1 MYTYKL
7 PILALLLFYS
17 INANSM
23 TDTVI
28 TLKLSNN
35 TFGTLK
41 LKNISGLEVPLN
53 GPLITFNVGPGTK
66 EFLDLPYSRPFT
78 LDKSGWQPHR
88 QKVAPVSL
96 DLEYEVHG
104 YRCRLKTRM
113 DAPVGYGALEPDYK
127 PDWKITVEPSGNGQY
142 KCNATISKKMTRP
155 PFSYMVDFSISK

>member
-1 MYTYKL
+1 MHTYKL

-17 INANSM
+17 INASSM

-41 LKNISGLEVPLN
+41 MKSISGLEVPLN
-53 GPLITFNVGPGTK
+53 GPLILFNVGPGTQ
-66 EFLDLPYSRPFT
+66 EFLDIPYSRPFT
-78 LDKSGWQPHR
+78 LDKSGWQPLR
-88 QKVAPVSL
+88 QKIAPVSL

-113 DAPVGYGALEPDYK
+113 EAPVRYGVLEPDYK
-127 PDWKITVEPSGNGQY
+127 PDWKITVVPSGSGQY
-142 KCNATISKKMTRP
+142 QCNATISKRMTRP
-155 PFSYMVDFSISK
+155 PFSYRVDFSISK